1 MKHIMHPLLD
11 ARTLWAR
18 VEIGSV
24 LRMSPDRRRAAV
36 GGRRSVVDAGAL
48 SGRHSG
54 REVS

>member
-1 MKHIMHPLLD
+1 MFFLQAPIRGTPCAVPLY
-11 ARTLWAR
+11 RN
-18 VEIGSV
+18 EN
-24 LRMSPDRRRAAV
+24 AAV